1 MAQDAM
7 DARLLDEAADW
18 LVRWHDQGM
27 TATEYADFERWRA
40 RSPAHRQAWSKAEL
54 LMGRLGDLPRDWAMP
69 VLDRPVR
76 HARPTRRQVVAKLAA
91 LLAVA
96 PAAWL
101 GWQVAGEQ
109 GWTADVRTATG
120 EQRRITLAD
129 GSQLLLDTDTAV
141 DIVFDS
147 NQRALYLR
155 KGAISIET
163 APDRSG
169 LQRSFAVHTALGRL
183 RALGTRFTVR
193 RSADTVHLAVT
204 EGAVEVTLRGQTAAH
219 TVVPAGQQTLL
230 TEQGAAALEP
240 VSAQQQAW
248 VHGMLMA
255 DALPLADVCAALSR
269 YRSGILQCAP
279 EVAGLRV
286 SGAYPLTNTD
296 SALAMLQA
304 TYPIQARQRLRG
316 HWVTLVARG
325 AQEAR

>member
-1 MAQDAM
+1 MAQDATV
-7 DARLLDEAADW
+7 ARILDEAADW

-27 TATEYADFERWRA
+27 TEAEHADFERWRA
-40 RSPAHRQAWSKAEL
+40 RSAAHRQAWSRAEL

-69 VLDRPVR
+69 VLDRTVR
-76 HARPTRRQVVAKLAA
+76 HARPSRRQVVAKLAA

-120 EQRRITLAD
+120 EQRRLTLAD
-129 GSQLLLDTDTAV
+129 GSRLLLDTDTAV

-147 NQRALYLR
+147 SQRTLYLR

-163 APDRSG
+163 APDDNG
-169 LQRSFAVHTALGRL
+169 LQRAFSVHTALGRL

-193 RSADTVHLAVT
+193 RSEDAVHLAVT
-204 EGAVEVTLRGQTAAH
+204 EGAVEVTLRGAAAAH
-219 TVVPAGQQTLL
+219 SVVQAGQQTVL
-230 TEQGAAALEP
+230 TEQGVAALEP

-248 VHGMLMA
+248 VQGMLMA

-269 YRSGILQCAP
+269 YRSGILHCAP
-279 EVAGLRV
+279 EVAQLRV
-286 SGAYPLTNTD
+286 SGAYPLTDTD
-296 SALAMLQA
+296 RALAMLQA

-316 HWVTLVARG
+316 HWVTLLAR
-325 AQEAR
+325 